1 MNDVITI
8 ENTEMQIREYKGQR
22 VVTFKDIDA
31 VHGNKAG
38 TAKRNFTRNKKHFI
52 ENEDFIVATRNISK
66 RDNLSLLNIDVPT
79 RGITLLTESGYLL
92 IAKSFTDDL
101 SWKVQ
106 RQLVN
111 AYFKVREVQ
120 KEPYYKEPL
129 AEDFTPRVPIVSD
142 WYERNKGRM
151 YRLCRDSGNSRSYL
165 YHCILNRLSERY
177 DLNAAREIYKNEVGN
192 YPEYPIDIVKYFP
205 ELEQDADKILDRI
218 ERITYRQKG
227 KGANK
232 SPSILKYSFQYV
244 TIAATSDESL
254 GQPIV
259 NNFRIGN
266 FQNLYQRYTDIVA
279 DSNERGKPHIFR
291 FLVDDIIHS
300 LV

>member
-1 MNDVITI
+1 MTDVITI
-8 ENTEMQIREYKGQR
+8 ENTEMQIREYNGER

-31 VHGNKAG
+31 VHGNKSG

-52 ENEDFIVATRNISK
+52 ENEDFIVATRDISK

-177 DLNAAREIYKNEVGN
+177 DLDAAREIYKNEVGK
-192 YPEYPIDIVKYFP
+192 YPDYPIDIVKYFP

-218 ERITYRQKG
+218 ERMTYR
-227 KGANK
+227 
-232 SPSILKYSFQYV
+232 
-244 TIAATSDESL
+244 
-254 GQPIV
+254 
-259 NNFRIGN
+259 
-266 FQNLYQRYTDIVA
+266 
-279 DSNERGKPHIFR
+279 
-291 FLVDDIIHS
+291 
-300 LV
+300 

>member
-8 ENTEMQIREYKGQR
+8 ENTEMQIREYNGER

-52 ENEDFIVATRNISK
+52 ENEDFIVATRDISK

-177 DLNAAREIYKNEVGN
+177 DLNAAREIYKNEVGS

-218 ERITYRQKG
+218 ERITYR
-227 KGANK
+227 
-232 SPSILKYSFQYV
+232 
-244 TIAATSDESL
+244 
-254 GQPIV
+254 
-259 NNFRIGN
+259 
-266 FQNLYQRYTDIVA
+266 
-279 DSNERGKPHIFR
+279 
-291 FLVDDIIHS
+291 
-300 LV
+300 